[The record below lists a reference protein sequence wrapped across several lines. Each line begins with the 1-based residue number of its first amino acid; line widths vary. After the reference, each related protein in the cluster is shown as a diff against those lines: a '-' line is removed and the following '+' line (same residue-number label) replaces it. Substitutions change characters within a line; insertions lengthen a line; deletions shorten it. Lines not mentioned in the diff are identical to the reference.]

1 MPIINLINLVINNQ
15 QKPKDEILLFLKKV
29 SEQIEIL
36 STDDFSDNKYYLT
49 SVYYCLSIINEVIE
63 KYEKNSKYSFKTD
76 LQNVRKRLLDVMFV
90 YY

>member
-29 SEQIEIL
+29 SEQIELL
-36 STDDFSDNKYYLT
+36 STDDFSDNKYYLA
-49 SVYYCLSIINEVIE
+49 SVYYCLSTINKVIE
-63 KYEKNSKYSFKTD
+63 KYEKNSKYSFKID